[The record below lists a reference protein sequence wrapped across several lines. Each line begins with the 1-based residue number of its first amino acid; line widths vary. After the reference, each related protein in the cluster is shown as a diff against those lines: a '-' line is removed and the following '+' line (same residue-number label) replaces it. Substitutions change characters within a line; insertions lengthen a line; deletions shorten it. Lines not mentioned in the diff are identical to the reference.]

1 MGEYL
6 DKLVADKLANPGTD
20 ILSEIL
26 APDEDADR
34 LTHVEATAMASLLLV
49 AGHETTVNLIG
60 SGVLALLCDPEQ
72 QARLRAN
79 PELLP
84 GAVEEFLRL
93 ESPVNT
99 ATMRFTD
106 EDVTIGGTTIPAGE
120 VVLLG
125 IGSANR
131 DPDQFE
137 RPDELDIGRA
147 TRGSIAFGHGIHYC
161 LGSALGRLE
170 GEIAFR
176 VLLDRFPTLTLAVDP
191 GELRWHN
198 SILLR
203 GLTSLPVGTDA

>member
-1 MGEYL
+1 
-6 DKLVADKLANPGTD
+6 
-20 ILSEIL
+20 
-26 APDEDADR
+26 
-34 LTHVEATAMASLLLV
+34 LLL
-49 AGHETTVNLIG
+49 N
-60 SGVLALLCDPEQ
+60 PEQ
-72 QARLRAN
+72 LEGLRAN

-99 ATMRFTD
+99 GTMRCT
-106 EDVTIGGTTIPAGE
+106 EEEVTIGGTTIPAGE

-131 DPDQFE
+131 DPDRFE
-137 RPDELDIGRA
+137 RPDELDLDRA
-147 TRGSIAFGHGIHYC
+147 TRGSLAFGHGIHYC
-161 LGSALGRLE
+161 LGAVLGRIE

-176 VLLDRFPTLTLAVDP
+176 VLLDRFPALALAVEP

-203 GLTSLPVGTDA
+203 GLTSLPVGTDG